1 MLLHMCANFAGFCAR
16 TATMPS
22 APQACAPRQ
31 RHSWCRAVGILA
43 GLTDTPPPPPVE
55 WGKKG
60 KNSSSR
66 FPKVE
71 RAAQLTTR
79 YDTANVLYHYTQHYY
94 IIYNYM
100 HALVYTI

>member
-22 APQACAPRQ
+22 APQACAPPQ

-55 WGKKG
+55 WGRRKG
-60 KNSSSR
+60 KELVESIPESR
-66 FPKVE
+66 
-71 RAAQLTTR
+71 AGGTTNH
-79 YDTANVLYHYTQHYY
+79 TL
-94 IIYNYM
+94 
-100 HALVYTI
+100 